1 MMTPTLKRVVAV
13 AGALLLA
20 AAPASAQS
28 VPEPDIPLACATGVM
43 RMDQTRVLVCDFP
56 NGDQLAT
63 LAEPAVSGHPLL
75 YYRVANGTLYWA
87 PIGRRYLPQAGTI
100 MPGDDLMTVHLDAP
114 RCPVLV
120 DTGPTVYLATLPNST
135 FLAVATDGSVACTW

>member
-1 MMTPTLKRVVAV
+1 MMTPTLKLVVAV
-13 AGALLLA
+13 AGVLLLA

-28 VPEPDIPLACATGVM
+28 VPEPDIPLACATGIT

-75 YYRVANGTLYWA
+75 YYRVANGTFYWA
-87 PIGRRYLPQAGTI
+87 PTGRRYLPQAGRLCRGT
-100 MPGDDLMTVHLDAP
+100 
-114 RCPVLV
+114 
-120 DTGPTVYLATLPNST
+120 TL
-135 FLAVATDGSVACTW
+135 

>member
-1 MMTPTLKRVVAV
+1 MMTPTLTRVVAL

-20 AAPASAQS
+20 AAPASAQN
-28 VPEPDIPLACATGVM
+28 VPEPDIPLACVTGIT

-75 YYRVANGTLYWA
+75 YYRVADGTVYWA
-87 PIGRRYLPQAGTI
+87 PIGRRYLPQAWTM
-100 MPGDDLMTVHLDAP
+100 MPGDDFTTVRLDAP

-120 DTGPTVYLATLPNST
+120 ETDPTVYLAALPNST